1 MRKNILKLLIIPA
14 AILVLTGCSINIGP
28 RGNGGNGNGNGNG
41 NGGNPFVPKQ
51 DVNLSCSII
60 TDKGFEKYGNI
71 SYITTM
77 AFDGNTEQVK
87 DVTLNISINITK
99 ATFTAQQMEA
109 VRQSMDTKFCAGTF
123 SAASTCQSRVN
134 GNSIVFDIKGGMNQV
149 YYAYSGDGKLS
160 TVKSYLQTTEGMTC
174 VES

>member
-14 AILVLTGCSINIGP
+14 AILVLTGCSINIG
-28 RGNGGNGNGNGNG
+28 RGGNGQG
-41 NGGNPFVPKQ
+41 GGNPLLPKK
-51 DVNLSCSII
+51 DINLSCSII

-77 AFDGNTEQVK
+77 SFDGSTETVK

-99 ATFTAQQMEA
+99 ATFTAQQMES
-109 VRQSMDTKFCAGTF
+109 VRQSMDTKFCGGTF
-123 SAASTCQSRVN
+123 SAASCSSRVN
-134 GNSIVFDIKGGMNQV
+134 GNSIVFDVKGGMNQV